1 MGATASIVSAAVT
14 LKAAQQQKAAY
25 EIQAQQYDEMAKTER
40 IAMQGEELQRE
51 RNLFAQLASLKAS
64 GASRNINV
72 GSGTMKNLAT
82 NERQFALRD
91 ISNIRM
97 LGYNK
102 INTYGLSAQSNRLSG
117 SAAMTAGFA
126 GAVGTIGQGVMKSTP
141 TKGSGAEAG
150 TMTSY
155 GQQIKREFGIG

>member
-51 RNLFAQLASLKAS
+51 RNLFAQLASLRAS

-82 NERQFALRD
+82 NERQF
-91 ISNIRM
+91 
-97 LGYNK
+97 
-102 INTYGLSAQSNRLSG
+102 
-117 SAAMTAGFA
+117 
-126 GAVGTIGQGVMKSTP
+126 
-141 TKGSGAEAG
+141 
-150 TMTSY
+150 
-155 GQQIKREFGIG
+155 

>member
-91 ISNIRM
+91 IGNIRM

-102 INTYGLSAQSNRLSG
+102 INTYGLSAQSARMSG
-117 SAAMTAGFA
+117 SAAMTAGVA
-126 GAVGTIGQGVMKSTP
+126 GAVGTISQGIMKSTP
-141 TKGSGAEAG
+141 TTGSGADAG
-150 TMTSY
+150 TFRSF
-155 GQQIKREFGIG
+155 GQQLRREWK

>member
-72 GSGTMKNLAT
+72 GSGTMRNLAT

-91 ISNIRM
+91 IGNIRM

-117 SAAMTAGFA
+117 RAAMTAGFA
-126 GAVGTIGQGVMKSTP
+126 GAAGTIGQGVMKSTANED
-141 TKGSGAEAG
+141 SGVLPG
-150 TMTSY
+150 TFRSF
-155 GQQIKREFGIG
+155 GQQLRREWK